1 MIVTI
6 IGTILEQSPLTVVI
20 ETGGLGYEVNIPLS
34 TAEKLP
40 NIGKECSLF
49 IHAVYREDSAV
60 LYGFISKN
68 DRDFFRLLV
77 EKVSGIGPKI
87 GISILSRMSVE
98 LLQNAIV
105 CSDVSLLSKCPG
117 IGKKTA
123 ERLVIELK
131 DKVAPQDSNYI
142 QSNDSAT
149 VTLPNDQNYSNF
161 KDAVSSLIA
170 LGYRPTESDK
180 LIRGAIA
187 KLSASASVEEII
199 RKALS

>member
-1 MIVTI
+1 MIVKI

-60 LYGFISKN
+60 LYGFISRS
-68 DRDFFRLLV
+68 DRDFFQLLV

-87 GISILSRMSVE
+87 AISILSRMSVE
-98 LLQNAIV
+98 LLQNAII
-105 CSDVSLLSKCPG
+105 CSDISLLSKCPG

-123 ERLVIELK
+123 ERLVVELK
-131 DKVAPQDSNYI
+131 DKIGYQDANYI
-142 QSNDSAT
+142 QSNDSAAAT
-149 VTLPNDQNYSNF
+149 PLSDRNYSNF

-170 LGYRPTESDK
+170 LGYKPTESDN

>member
-1 MIVTI
+1 MIVKI
-6 IGTILEQSPLTVVI
+6 FGTILEQSPLSVVI

-40 NIGKECSLF
+40 KIGKECSLF

-60 LYGFISKN
+60 LYGFISRN

-98 LLQNAIV
+98 LLQNAII

-131 DKVAPQDSNYI
+131 DKVSSQHNSI
-142 QSNDSAT
+142 QLNDSAA

-170 LGYRPTESDK
+170 LGYKPADSDK
-180 LIRGAIA
+180 LVRGAIA
-187 KLSASASVEEII
+187 QLSAGASVEEII
-199 RKALS
+199 RKALG

>member
-1 MIVTI
+1 MIVKI
-6 IGTILEQSPLTVVI
+6 FGTILEQSPLTVVI

-60 LYGFISKN
+60 LYGFISRN

-98 LLQNAIV
+98 LLQNAII

-131 DKVAPQDSNYI
+131 DKVSSQHNSI
-142 QSNDSAT
+142 QLNDSAA

-170 LGYRPTESDK
+170 LGYKPADSDK

-187 KLSASASVEEII
+187 QLPASTSVEEII
-199 RKALS
+199 RKALG

>member
-1 MIVTI
+1 MIVKI

-60 LYGFISKN
+60 LYGFISRS
-68 DRDFFRLLV
+68 DRDFFQLLV

-98 LLQNAIV
+98 LLQNAII
-105 CSDVSLLSKCPG
+105 CSDISLLSKCPG

-123 ERLVIELK
+123 ERLVVELK
-131 DKVAPQDSNYI
+131 DKIGYQDANYI
-142 QSNDSAT
+142 QSNDSAAAT
-149 VTLPNDQNYSNF
+149 PLSDRNYSNF

-170 LGYRPTESDK
+170 LGYKPADSDK
-180 LIRGAIA
+180 LIRRALEE
-187 KLSASASVEEII
+187 LSADASTEEII
-199 RKALS
+199 RMALR

>member
-1 MIVTI
+1 MIVKI
-6 IGTILEQSPLTVVI
+6 FGTILEQSPLTVVI

-40 NIGKECSLF
+40 KIGKECTLF

-60 LYGFISKN
+60 LYGFISRN

-98 LLQNAIV
+98 LLKNAII
-105 CSDVSLLSKCPG
+105 CSDVLLLSKCPG

-131 DKVAPQDSNYI
+131 DKVSSQHNSI
-142 QSNDSAT
+142 QLNDSAA

-170 LGYRPTESDK
+170 LGYKPADSDK
-180 LIRGAIA
+180 LIRSVI
-187 KLSASASVEEII
+187 KQLSASASVEEIV

>member
-20 ETGGLGYEVNIPLS
+20 EAGGLGYEVNIPLS

-105 CSDVSLLSKCPG
+105 SSDVSLLSKCPG

-131 DKVAPQDSNYI
+131 DKVGLHDSNSM
-142 QSNDSAT
+142 QSDDSAV

-170 LGYRPTESDK
+170 LGYKPADSEK

>member
-1 MIVTI
+1 MIVKI
-6 IGTILEQSPLTVVI
+6 FGTILEQSPLTVVI

-34 TAEKLP
+34 TAENLP
-40 NIGKECSLF
+40 KIGKECSLV
-49 IHAVYREDSAV
+49 IHSVYREDSAV
-60 LYGFISKN
+60 LYGFISRN

-98 LLQNAIV
+98 LLQNAII

-131 DKVAPQDSNYI
+131 DKVSSQHNSI
-142 QSNDSAT
+142 QLNDSAA

-170 LGYRPTESDK
+170 LGYKPADSDK

-187 KLSASASVEEII
+187 QLPASTSVEEII
-199 RKALS
+199 RKALG

>member
-1 MIVTI
+1 MIVKI
-6 IGTILEQSPLTVVI
+6 FGTILEQSPLSVVI

-40 NIGKECSLF
+40 KIGKECSLF
-49 IHAVYREDSAV
+49 VHAVYREDSAV
-60 LYGFISKN
+60 LYGFISRN

-98 LLQNAIV
+98 LLQNAII

-131 DKVAPQDSNYI
+131 DKVSSQHNSI
-142 QSNDSAT
+142 QLNDSAA
-149 VTLPNDQNYSNF
+149 VKLPNDQNYSNF

-170 LGYRPTESDK
+170 LGYKPADSDK

-187 KLSASASVEEII
+187 QLSASASVEEII
-199 RKALS
+199 RKALG

>member
-1 MIVTI
+1 MIVKI

-40 NIGKECSLF
+40 NVGKECSLF

-60 LYGFISKN
+60 LYGFISRS
-68 DRDFFRLLV
+68 DRDFFQLLV

-98 LLQNAIV
+98 LLQNAII
-105 CSDVSLLSKCPG
+105 CSDISLLSKCPG

-123 ERLVIELK
+123 ERLVVELK
-131 DKVAPQDSNYI
+131 DKIGCQDANYI

-149 VTLPNDQNYSNF
+149 ATQLSDRNYSNF

-170 LGYRPTESDK
+170 LGYKPADSDK
-180 LIRGAIA
+180 LIRRALEE
-187 KLSASASVEEII
+187 LSADASTEEII
-199 RKALS
+199 RKALR

>member
-1 MIVTI
+1 MIVKI
-6 IGTILEQSPLTVVI
+6 FGTILEQSPLSVVI

-40 NIGKECSLF
+40 KIGKECSLF

-60 LYGFISKN
+60 LYGFISRN

-98 LLQNAIV
+98 LLQNAII

-131 DKVAPQDSNYI
+131 DKVSSQHNSI
-142 QSNDSAT
+142 QLDDSAAET
-149 VTLPNDQNYSNF
+149 MPNDQNYSNF

-170 LGYRPTESDK
+170 LGYKPADSDK

-187 KLSASASVEEII
+187 QLSASASVEEII
-199 RKALS
+199 RKALG

>member
-1 MIVTI
+1 MIVKI

-40 NIGKECSLF
+40 NVGKECSLF

-60 LYGFISKN
+60 LYGFISRS
-68 DRDFFRLLV
+68 DRDFFQLLV

-98 LLQNAIV
+98 LLQNAII
-105 CSDVSLLSKCPG
+105 CSDISLLSKCPG

-123 ERLVIELK
+123 ERLVVELK
-131 DKVAPQDSNYI
+131 DKIGYQDTNYI
-142 QSNDSAT
+142 QSNDSAAAT
-149 VTLPNDQNYSNF
+149 PLSDRNYSNF

-170 LGYRPTESDK
+170 LGYKPADSDK

-187 KLSASASVEEII
+187 QLSASASVEEII
-199 RKALS
+199 RKALG

>member
-1 MIVTI
+1 MIVKI

-40 NIGKECSLF
+40 NVGKECSLF

-60 LYGFISKN
+60 LYGFISRS
-68 DRDFFRLLV
+68 DRDFFQLLV

-98 LLQNAIV
+98 LLQNAII
-105 CSDVSLLSKCPG
+105 CSDISLLSKCPG

-123 ERLVIELK
+123 ERLVVELK
-131 DKVAPQDSNYI
+131 DKIGYQDANYI
-142 QSNDSAT
+142 QSNDSAAAT
-149 VTLPNDQNYSNF
+149 PLSDRNYSNF

-170 LGYRPTESDK
+170 LGYKPADSDK
-180 LIRGAIA
+180 LIRRALEE
-187 KLSASASVEEII
+187 LSADASTEEII
-199 RKALS
+199 RMALR

>member
-1 MIVTI
+1 MIVKI

-40 NIGKECSLF
+40 NVGNECSLF

-60 LYGFISKN
+60 LYGFISRS
-68 DRDFFRLLV
+68 DRDFFQLLV

-98 LLQNAIV
+98 LLQNAII
-105 CSDVSLLSKCPG
+105 CSDISLLSKCPG

-123 ERLVIELK
+123 ERLVVELK
-131 DKVAPQDSNYI
+131 DKIGYKDANYI
-142 QSNDSAT
+142 QSNDSAAAT
-149 VTLPNDQNYSNF
+149 PLSDRNYSNF

-170 LGYRPTESDK
+170 LGYKPADSDK
-180 LIRGAIA
+180 LMRRALEE
-187 KLSASASVEEII
+187 LSADASTEEII
-199 RKALS
+199 RMALR

>member
-1 MIVTI
+1 MIVKI
-6 IGTILEQSPLTVVI
+6 FGTILEQSPLSVVI

-40 NIGKECSLF
+40 KIGKECSLF
-49 IHAVYREDSAV
+49 VHAVYREDSAV
-60 LYGFISKN
+60 LYGFISRN

-98 LLQNAIV
+98 LLQNAII

-131 DKVAPQDSNYI
+131 DKVSSQHNSI
-142 QSNDSAT
+142 QLNDSAA
-149 VTLPNDQNYSNF
+149 VKLPNDQNYSNF

-170 LGYRPTESDK
+170 LGYKPADSDK

-187 KLSASASVEEII
+187 QLPASASVEEII
-199 RKALS
+199 RKALG

>member
-87 GISILSRMSVE
+87 GISILSKMSVE

>member
-1 MIVTI
+1 MIVKI
-6 IGTILEQSPLTVVI
+6 FGTILEQSPLKVVI

-40 NIGKECSLF
+40 KIGKECSLF

-60 LYGFISKN
+60 LYGFISRN

-98 LLQNAIV
+98 LLKNAII

-131 DKVAPQDSNYI
+131 DKVSSQHNSI
-142 QSNDSAT
+142 QLNDSAA

-170 LGYRPTESDK
+170 LGYKPADSDK

-187 KLSASASVEEII
+187 QLSASASVEEII
-199 RKALS
+199 RKALG

>member
-6 IGTILEQSPLTVVI
+6 TGTILEQSPLTVVI

-40 NIGKECSLF
+40 NVGKECSLF

-60 LYGFISKN
+60 LYGFISRS
-68 DRDFFRLLV
+68 DRDFFQLLV

-98 LLQNAIV
+98 LLQNAII
-105 CSDVSLLSKCPG
+105 CSDISLLSKCPG

-123 ERLVIELK
+123 ERLVVELK
-131 DKVAPQDSNYI
+131 DKIGYKDANYI
-142 QSNDSAT
+142 QSNDSAAAT
-149 VTLPNDQNYSNF
+149 PLSDRNYSNF

-170 LGYRPTESDK
+170 LGYKPADSDK
-180 LIRGAIA
+180 LIRRALEE
-187 KLSASASVEEII
+187 LSADASTEEII
-199 RKALS
+199 RMALR

>member
-1 MIVTI
+1 MIVKI
-6 IGTILEQSPLTVVI
+6 FGTILEQSPLKVVI

-40 NIGKECSLF
+40 KIGKECSLF

-60 LYGFISKN
+60 LYGFITRN

-98 LLQNAIV
+98 LLQNAIT

-131 DKVAPQDSNYI
+131 DKVSSQHNSI
-142 QSNDSAT
+142 QLNDSAA

-170 LGYRPTESDK
+170 LGYKPADSDK

-187 KLSASASVEEII
+187 QLSASASVEEII
-199 RKALS
+199 RKAFS

>member
-1 MIVTI
+1 MIVKI

-40 NIGKECSLF
+40 NVGKECSLF

-60 LYGFISKN
+60 LYGFISRS
-68 DRDFFRLLV
+68 DRDFFQLLV

-98 LLQNAIV
+98 LLQNAII
-105 CSDVSLLSKCPG
+105 CSDISLLSKCPG

-123 ERLVIELK
+123 ERLVVELK
-131 DKVAPQDSNYI
+131 DKIGYQDANYI
-142 QSNDSAT
+142 QSNDSAAAT
-149 VTLPNDQNYSNF
+149 PLSDRNYSNF

-170 LGYRPTESDK
+170 LGYKPTESDN

-199 RKALS
+199 RKALG

>member
-1 MIVTI
+1 MIVKI
-6 IGTILEQSPLTVVI
+6 FGTILEQSPLTVVI

-40 NIGKECSLF
+40 KIGKECTLF

-60 LYGFISKN
+60 LYGFISRN

-87 GISILSRMSVE
+87 GISILSRLSVE
-98 LLQNAIV
+98 LLQNAII

-131 DKVAPQDSNYI
+131 DKVSSQQNSI
-142 QSNDSAT
+142 QFNDSTA
-149 VTLPNDQNYSNF
+149 VTPPNDRNYSNF

-170 LGYRPTESDK
+170 LGYKPADSDK
-180 LIRGAIA
+180 LIRGAVA
-187 KLSASASVEEII
+187 QLSASASVEEII
-199 RKALS
+199 RKALG

>member
-1 MIVTI
+1 MIVKI

-40 NIGKECSLF
+40 NVGKECSLF

-60 LYGFISKN
+60 LYGFISRS
-68 DRDFFRLLV
+68 DRDFFQLLV

-98 LLQNAIV
+98 LLQNAII
-105 CSDVSLLSKCPG
+105 CSDISLLSKCPG

-123 ERLVIELK
+123 ERLVVELK
-131 DKVAPQDSNYI
+131 DKIGYQDANYI

-149 VTLPNDQNYSNF
+149 VILPNEQNYSNF

-170 LGYRPTESDK
+170 LGYKPADSDK

-187 KLSASASVEEII
+187 QLSASASVEEII
-199 RKALS
+199 RKALG

>member
-1 MIVTI
+1 MIVKI
-6 IGTILEQSPLTVVI
+6 FGTILEQSPLSVVI

-34 TAEKLP
+34 TVEKLP
-40 NIGKECSLF
+40 KIGKECSLF

-60 LYGFISKN
+60 LYGFISRN

-98 LLQNAIV
+98 LLQNAII

-131 DKVAPQDSNYI
+131 DKVSSQHNSI
-142 QSNDSAT
+142 QLDDSAAET
-149 VTLPNDQNYSNF
+149 MPNDQNYSNF

-170 LGYRPTESDK
+170 LGYKPVDSDK

-187 KLSASASVEEII
+187 QLSASASVEEII
-199 RKALS
+199 RKALG

>member
-1 MIVTI
+1 MIVKI
-6 IGTILEQSPLTVVI
+6 FGTILEQSPLSVVI

-40 NIGKECSLF
+40 KIGKECSLF

-60 LYGFISKN
+60 LYGFISRN

-98 LLQNAIV
+98 LLQNAII

-131 DKVAPQDSNYI
+131 DKVSSQHDSI
-142 QSNDSAT
+142 QLNNSAA

-170 LGYRPTESDK
+170 LGYKPADSDK
-180 LIRGAIA
+180 LVRGAIA
-187 KLSASASVEEII
+187 QLSAGASVEEII
-199 RKALS
+199 RKALG

>member
-1 MIVTI
+1 MIVKI
-6 IGTILEQSPLTVVI
+6 FGTILEQSPLTVVI

-40 NIGKECSLF
+40 KIGKECTLF

-60 LYGFISKN
+60 LYGFISRN

-87 GISILSRMSVE
+87 GISILSRLSVE
-98 LLQNAIV
+98 LLQNAII

-131 DKVAPQDSNYI
+131 DKVSSQQNSI
-142 QSNDSAT
+142 QFNDSTA
-149 VTLPNDQNYSNF
+149 VTPPNDRNYSNF

-170 LGYRPTESDK
+170 LGYKPADSDK
-180 LIRGAIA
+180 LIREVITQ
-187 KLSASASVEEII
+187 LSASASVEEII

>member
-1 MIVTI
+1 MIVKI

-60 LYGFISKN
+60 LYGFISRS
-68 DRDFFRLLV
+68 DRDFFQLLV

-98 LLQNAIV
+98 LLQNAIIS
-105 CSDVSLLSKCPG
+105 SDISLLSKCPG

-123 ERLVIELK
+123 ERLVVELK
-131 DKVAPQDSNYI
+131 DKIGYQDANYI
-142 QSNDSAT
+142 QSNDSAAAT
-149 VTLPNDQNYSNF
+149 PLSDRNYSNF

-170 LGYRPTESDK
+170 LGYKPADSDK
-180 LIRGAIA
+180 LIRRALEE
-187 KLSASASVEEII
+187 LSADASTEEII
-199 RKALS
+199 RMALR

>member
-1 MIVTI
+1 MIVKI

-40 NIGKECSLF
+40 NVGKECSLF

-60 LYGFISKN
+60 LYGFISRS
-68 DRDFFRLLV
+68 DRDFFQLLV

-98 LLQNAIV
+98 LLQNAII
-105 CSDVSLLSKCPG
+105 CSDISLLSKCPG

-123 ERLVIELK
+123 ERLVVELK
-131 DKVAPQDSNYI
+131 DKIGYQDANYI
-142 QSNDSAT
+142 QSNDSAAAT
-149 VTLPNDQNYSNF
+149 PLSDRNYSNF

-170 LGYRPTESDK
+170 LGYKPADSDK
-180 LIRGAIA
+180 LMRRALEE
-187 KLSASASVEEII
+187 LSADASTEEII
-199 RKALS
+199 RMALR

>member
-1 MIVTI
+1 MIVKI
-6 IGTILEQSPLTVVI
+6 FGTILEQSPLTVVI

-40 NIGKECSLF
+40 KIGKECSLF

-60 LYGFISKN
+60 LYGFISRN

-98 LLQNAIV
+98 LLQNAII

-131 DKVAPQDSNYI
+131 DKVSSQHNSI
-142 QSNDSAT
+142 QLDDSAAET
-149 VTLPNDQNYSNF
+149 MPNDQNYSNF

-170 LGYRPTESDK
+170 LGYKPADSDK

-187 KLSASASVEEII
+187 QLSASASVEEII
-199 RKALS
+199 RKALG

>member
-60 LYGFISKN
+60 LYGFISRN

-98 LLQNAIV
+98 LLQNAII

-131 DKVAPQDSNYI
+131 DKVGPQDSNSI
-142 QSNDSAT
+142 QSNESAAAR
-149 VTLPNDQNYSNF
+149 LPNDKNYSNF

-170 LGYRPTESDK
+170 LGYKPADSDK

>member
-1 MIVTI
+1 MIVKI

-40 NIGKECSLF
+40 NVGKECSLF

-60 LYGFISKN
+60 LYGFISRS
-68 DRDFFRLLV
+68 DRDFFKLLV

-98 LLQNAIV
+98 LLQNAII
-105 CSDVSLLSKCPG
+105 CSDISLLSKCPG

-123 ERLVIELK
+123 ERLVVELK
-131 DKVAPQDSNYI
+131 DKIGYQHANNI
-142 QSNDSAT
+142 QSNDSAPAT
-149 VTLPNDQNYSNF
+149 QLSDRNYSNF

-170 LGYRPTESDK
+170 LGYKPADSDK
-180 LIRGAIA
+180 LIHRALEE
-187 KLSASASVEEII
+187 LSADASTEEII
-199 RKALS
+199 RKALR

>member
-1 MIVTI
+1 MIVKI
-6 IGTILEQSPLTVVI
+6 FGTILEQSPLSVVI

-40 NIGKECSLF
+40 KIGKECSLF

-60 LYGFISKN
+60 LYGFISRN

-98 LLQNAIV
+98 LLQNAII

-131 DKVAPQDSNYI
+131 DKVSSQHDSI
-142 QSNDSAT
+142 QLNNSAA

-170 LGYRPTESDK
+170 LGYKPADSDK

-187 KLSASASVEEII
+187 QLSASASVEEII
-199 RKALS
+199 RKALG

>member
-6 IGTILEQSPLTVVI
+6 TGTILEQSPLTVVI

-98 LLQNAIV
+98 LLQNAIL

-131 DKVAPQDSNYI
+131 DKVPTKDSACA
-142 QSNDSAT
+142 QSNDPTT
-149 VTLPNDQNYSNF
+149 VTLPKDQNYSNF

-170 LGYRPTESDK
+170 LGYKPTESDN

>member
-1 MIVTI
+1 MIVKI

-40 NIGKECSLF
+40 NVGNECSLF

-60 LYGFISKN
+60 LYGFISRS
-68 DRDFFRLLV
+68 DRDFFQLLV

-98 LLQNAIV
+98 LLQNAII
-105 CSDVSLLSKCPG
+105 CSDISLLSKCPG

-123 ERLVIELK
+123 ERLVVELK
-131 DKVAPQDSNYI
+131 DKIGYQDANYI
-142 QSNDSAT
+142 QSNDSAAAT
-149 VTLPNDQNYSNF
+149 PLSDRNYSNF

-170 LGYRPTESDK
+170 LGYKPADSDK
-180 LIRGAIA
+180 LIRRALEE
-187 KLSASASVEEII
+187 LSADASTEEII
-199 RKALS
+199 RMALR

>member
-1 MIVTI
+1 MIVKI

-40 NIGKECSLF
+40 NVGKECSLF

-60 LYGFISKN
+60 LYGFISRS
-68 DRDFFRLLV
+68 DRDFFQLLV

-98 LLQNAIV
+98 LLQNAII
-105 CSDVSLLSKCPG
+105 CSDISLLSKCPG

-123 ERLVIELK
+123 ERLVVELK
-131 DKVAPQDSNYI
+131 DKIGCQDANYI
-142 QSNDSAT
+142 QSNDSAAAT
-149 VTLPNDQNYSNF
+149 PLSDRNYSNF

-170 LGYRPTESDK
+170 LGYKPADSDK
-180 LIRGAIA
+180 LIRRALEE
-187 KLSASASVEEII
+187 LSADASTEEII
-199 RKALS
+199 RMALR

>member
-1 MIVTI
+1 MIVKI
-6 IGTILEQSPLTVVI
+6 FGTILEQSPLTVVI
-20 ETGGLGYEVNIPLS
+20 QTGGLGYEVNIPLS

-40 NIGKECSLF
+40 KIGKECSLF

-60 LYGFISKN
+60 LYGFISRN

-98 LLQNAIV
+98 LLQNAII

-131 DKVAPQDSNYI
+131 DKVSSQHNSI
-142 QSNDSAT
+142 QLDDSAAET
-149 VTLPNDQNYSNF
+149 MTNDQNYSNF

-170 LGYRPTESDK
+170 LGYKPADSDK

-187 KLSASASVEEII
+187 QLSASASVEEII
-199 RKALS
+199 RKALG

>member
-1 MIVTI
+1 MIVKI
-6 IGTILEQSPLTVVI
+6 FGTILEQSPLTVVI

-40 NIGKECSLF
+40 KIGKECTLF

-60 LYGFISKN
+60 LYGFISRN

-87 GISILSRMSVE
+87 GISILSRLSVE
-98 LLQNAIV
+98 LLQNAII

-131 DKVAPQDSNYI
+131 DKISSQQSSIQFCDST
-142 QSNDSAT
+142 A
-149 VTLPNDQNYSNF
+149 VTPPNDQNYSNF

-170 LGYRPTESDK
+170 LGYKPADSDK
-180 LIRGAIA
+180 LIRSVI
-187 KLSASASVEEII
+187 KQLSASASVEEIV

>member
-20 ETGGLGYEVNIPLS
+20 ETGGLGYEINIPLS

-60 LYGFISKN
+60 LYGFISRN

-98 LLQNAIV
+98 LLQNAII

-131 DKVAPQDSNYI
+131 DMVGPQDSNSI
-142 QSNDSAT
+142 QSNNSAP

-170 LGYRPTESDK
+170 LGYKPADSDK